1 MERRVES
8 VNKTVDATWSSTI
21 SLGETVTSQLS
32 PSSLIEDGSGEFH
45 TDRPRLQRSMGQS
58 KKTFRLRKSR
68 KSHIEVTN
76 FMYFLYLRLE

>member
-1 MERRVES
+1 M
-8 VNKTVDATWSSTI
+8 
-21 SLGETVTSQLS
+21 TSQLS
-32 PSSLIEDGSGEFH
+32 PSSPIEDNSGEFR

-76 FMYFLYLRLE
+76 FIYILSIFETRLKLLVK